1 MSAAQQG
8 CAAAQVMPNGTCVLV
23 GDDEAFLR
31 EAQALAVERLGC
43 KLFTKRES
51 YEMSSHMQGLFNQL
65 PYEQRCPA
73 SLHLL
78 SDMELLGH
86 TDYFVGAAHLRPAA
100 RHRAPAAAVTAC
112 RGRCIQTSAWLCEFS
127 VICTQDIG
135 LRDAGIHSLA
145 PGWTHAPALRKGAC
159 VYVRAACCCLQLQ
172 PGGRSNCPACCHAA
186 EQGLMR
192 RLLYIGPDAPGGEDA
207 LHAVRKAPSH
217 DI

>member
-1 MSAAQQG
+1 
-8 CAAAQVMPNGTCVLV
+8 MPNGTCVLV

-86 TDYFVGAAHLRPAA
+86 TDYFVGAARLPPPRQPRIAHLQLPA
-100 RHRAPAAAVTAC
+100 PLAAT
-112 RGRCIQTSAWLCEFS
+112 GRLQTSAWHFDSCVVLHPPK
-127 VICTQDIG
+127 G
-135 LRDAGIHSLA
+135 LRRNAVMHALA
-145 PGWTHAPALRKGAC
+145 PGLTHAPAQRAC
-159 VYVRAACCCLQLQ
+159 AWVHVRAARC
-172 PGGRSNCPACCHAA
+172 
-186 EQGLMR
+186 
-192 RLLYIGPDAPGGEDA
+192 
-207 LHAVRKAPSH
+207 
-217 DI
+217 

>member
-1 MSAAQQG
+1 LNTAVHEQSCAGAQI
-8 CAAAQVMPNGTCVLV
+8 MPNGTCVLV

-86 TDYFVGAAHLRPAA
+86 TDYFVGAARLRTCS
-100 RHRAPAAAVTAC
+100 R
-112 RGRCIQTSAWLCEFS
+112 TSRPCSCYYRMPRPVHTNQRMF
-127 VICTQDIG
+127 
-135 LRDAGIHSLA
+135 
-145 PGWTHAPALRKGAC
+145 
-159 VYVRAACCCLQLQ
+159 
-172 PGGRSNCPACCHAA
+172 
-186 EQGLMR
+186 M
-192 RLLYIGPDAPGGEDA
+192 
-207 LHAVRKAPSH
+207 
-217 DI
+217 